1 MCCGEGLS
9 LESFK
14 LRPKDSSYNFGLRYK
29 FKDYGNV
36 DISFIKGNTWNLS
49 FSIGFSSKKP
59 LFVKN
64 KFEPKV
70 IDKNYNENKKN
81 EFYLDLLDN
90 LNANKLYLQSANIA
104 QKKLEISID
113 SESHINPIR
122 YSNEASQI
130 ANYVAASNDYSFD
143 QISVSHITRGIQIN
157 EITFFT
163 DNIQNKYKPTSL
175 IKRENAITNPKFI

>member
-1 MCCGEGLS
+1 MDRTAIVGDDKLRYKNPLSYIKDSFGNRQESSNYNLGGSPSYDTWFRGDITLFGGIEYSLPKFNKLSLKIENDPFDYFDYMCCGEGLS

-70 IDKNYNENKKN
+70 IDKNYNENKRMN
-81 EFYLDLLDN
+81 F
-90 LNANKLYLQSANIA
+90 I
-104 QKKLEISID
+104 
-113 SESHINPIR
+113 
-122 YSNEASQI
+122 
-130 ANYVAASNDYSFD
+130 
-143 QISVSHITRGIQIN
+143 
-157 EITFFT
+157 
-163 DNIQNKYKPTSL
+163 L
-175 IKRENAITNPKFI
+175 IF

>member
-59 LFVKN
+59 LFVKT
-64 KFEPKV
+64 
-70 IDKNYNENKKN
+70 
-81 EFYLDLLDN
+81 N
-90 LNANKLYLQSANIA
+90 LN
-104 QKKLEISID
+104 QK
-113 SESHINPIR
+113 
-122 YSNEASQI
+122 
-130 ANYVAASNDYSFD
+130 
-143 QISVSHITRGIQIN
+143 
-157 EITFFT
+157 
-163 DNIQNKYKPTSL
+163 
-175 IKRENAITNPKFI
+175 